1 MPATKSYYK
10 IGEVSAMLDIPI
22 STLRFWED
30 TFEQLDPFRTPGGT
44 RKYRQEDVEMCKLI
58 KHLLRDKGYSLEYAK
73 KELAD
78 YRKYPPRKPFS
89 CKSID
94 DALRLLSEAKSRCED
109 AHAVARIEAVEGWIA
124 GIEIVE
130 KKPRPPHSN
139 IRGKEYFAKA
149 LAEKKKNQKEKEI

>member
-1 MPATKSYYK
+1 MPTKSYYK
-10 IGEVSAMLDIPI
+10 IGEVSAMLNVPI

-44 RKYRQEDVEMCKLI
+44 RKYRPEDVEMCKLI
-58 KHLLRDKGYSLEYAK
+58 KHLLRDKGLSLEYTK

-78 YRKYPPRKPFS
+78 YRRYPPRKPFV
-89 CKSID
+89 CKSTD

-109 AHAVARIEAVEGWIA
+109 AHAVARVEAVEGWIA

-130 KKPRPPHSN
+130 EQRRPEHKN
-139 IRGKEYFAKA
+139 IRGKEYFAKSM
-149 LAEKKKNQKEKEI
+149 KEKQTDGQS

>member
-1 MPATKSYYK
+1 MSAKSYYK
-10 IGEVSAMLDIPI
+10 IGEVSAMLDVPV

-73 KELAD
+73 KELAE
-78 YRKYPPRKPFS
+78 YRKYPPRHPFS
-89 CKSID
+89 CKSVD

-124 GIEIVE
+124 GIEVVE
-130 KKPRPPHSN
+130 EQRRPEHKN
-139 IRGKEYFAKA
+139 IRGKEYFTEA
-149 LAEKKKNQKEKEI
+149 LEEKQTDS